1 MNRFCGHSEI
11 VTVNY
16 MKIEGPP
23 KSNGLIVAGRAIKR
37 GAKKKF
43 CNGYT
48 CKNFTKYSCVLFS
61 EHSKFFFILWKK
73 IAYISGVAKN
83 YFIWRGLFDGQPDIL
98 ETGRKNSR
106 TDGHTSDD
114 RIWAYYR
121 RQNGQ
126 TPTTEY
132 WHTTDDRNRY
142 TTDNRTDILLTT
154 GYGLTTDE
162 RTDKLPT
169 TGRTY
174 ADGHLYRTNIHRKA
188 VEHTSGGDGDNQV

>member
-48 CKNFTKYSCVLFS
+48 CKNFTKYFCVFFS
-61 EHSKFFFILWKK
+61 EHSKFFFLFCEKK
-73 IAYISGVAKN
+73 LHFLAGSLRII
-83 YFIWRGLFDGQPDIL
+83 LFDVVCLTGSRTYSRPDGKTRERTDIL
-98 ETGRKNSR
+98 
-106 TDGHTSDD
+106 
-114 RIWAYYR
+114 
-121 RQNGQ
+121 
-126 TPTTEY
+126 PTTGY
-132 WHTTDDRNRY
+132 GHTTDDR
-142 TTDNRTDILLTT
+142 TDKHRRPNIGIRPTT
-154 GYGLTTDE
+154 GIGI
-162 RTDKLPT
+162 LPT

-174 ADGHLYRTNIHRKA
+174 F
-188 VEHTSGGDGDNQV
+188 